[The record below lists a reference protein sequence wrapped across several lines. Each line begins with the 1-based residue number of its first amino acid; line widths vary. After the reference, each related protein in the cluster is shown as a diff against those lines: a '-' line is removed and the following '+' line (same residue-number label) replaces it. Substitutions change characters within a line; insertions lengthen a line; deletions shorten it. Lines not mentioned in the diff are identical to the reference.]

1 MWVSDMEWKD
11 DEKWMY
17 ARAHEVAASREFP
30 ATGMASG
37 GGPVNPGL
45 SVAVFALIASFTS
58 DPLSMNRV
66 VQITNV
72 AAVLCFVWFGLRYV
86 QEKDRT
92 VWLWGMALASVS
104 PLAVLFSRKIWAQDL
119 LPMLSFAIVLSNAH
133 RRHPLGALMWGLTG
147 ALAGQIHMSAFFFAA
162 GLVAASWI
170 HDRHGGHRCRWSYW
184 FAGSVLGSLTLIPWL
199 LFLFETPQLSRQS
212 VRYIPQLNFYLFWFL
227 DAHGLNLFYSMRDE
241 FWQFI
246 REPIVGGVATFGV
259 AGLHVF
265 LVSVGIVTIVT
276 LLKRGWNVLG
286 HIRTRS
292 AATLFGDMT
301 TTNLHLL
308 ATFLGLGVLMSL
320 SGIDIQPHYLIC
332 VFPLPYIWLVKVL
345 STRRHLVKG
354 VVLAQLV
361 TTVMFLLYVHRHGGV
376 AQGDYGTAYRV
387 QVAAGG
393 Q

>member
-1 MWVSDMEWKD
+1 
-11 DEKWMY
+11 
-17 ARAHEVAASREFP
+17 
-30 ATGMASG
+30 
-37 GGPVNPGL
+37 
-45 SVAVFALIASFTS
+45 
-58 DPLSMNRV
+58 
-66 VQITNV
+66 
-72 AAVLCFVWFGLRYV
+72 
-86 QEKDRT
+86 
-92 VWLWGMALASVS
+92 
-104 PLAVLFSRKIWAQDL
+104 
-119 LPMLSFAIVLSNAH
+119 
-133 RRHPLGALMWGLTG
+133 
-147 ALAGQIHMSAFFFAA
+147 
-162 GLVAASWI
+162 
-170 HDRHGGHRCRWSYW
+170 
-184 FAGSVLGSLTLIPWL
+184 
-199 LFLFETPQLSRQS
+199 
-212 VRYIPQLNFYLFWFL
+212 
-227 DAHGLNLFYSMRDE
+227 
-241 FWQFI
+241 
-246 REPIVGGVATFGV
+246 
-259 AGLHVF
+259 
-265 LVSVGIVTIVT
+265 VTIVT